1 MNQVA
6 HQAGVYPSF
15 CSMKQLGIFLLHL
28 DGMLAHR
35 KVTLSTKF
43 CPRTKRNVPS
53 QGLNQD
59 SSIWRQAHK
68 P

>member
-35 KVTLSTKF
+35 KVTPSTKF
-43 CPRTKRNVPS
+43 CPRTKRNVPG
-53 QGLNQD
+53 QGLN
-59 SSIWRQAHK
+59 
-68 P
+68 